1 MYKPR
6 LMFQLGSKQASQSTQ
21 HTNKMH
27 MTLKWKQWNQPKK
40 QLQSHAAYALLQFQ
54 VATVNI
60 VIAMHISIFV
70 KCQKFFLSFH
80 QGNVL
85 GSSELHMKLDFA
97 LKAKLCILSNIN
109 IWRKFLRKAIWANKK
124 WPSLAVAGYLIN
136 KVKHKILIHIII

>member
-1 MYKPR
+1 
-6 LMFQLGSKQASQSTQ
+6 
-21 HTNKMH
+21 

-54 VATVNI
+54 VAAVNI
-60 VIAMHISIFV
+60 VIAMHISMIFV

-97 LKAKLCILSNIN
+97 KQSYTSIVL
-109 IWRKFLRKAIWANKK
+109 
-124 WPSLAVAGYLIN
+124 
-136 KVKHKILIHIII
+136 